1 VRTAFHDAVA
11 RFGGSVVARSGV
23 VFPPSRFAE
32 TTSDTPV
39 AIRPL
44 NLPEGTSS
52 RSFRRDQFTPH
63 RVNDGELPRPGVPSP
78 FSRMADCSA
87 TCARPIARCSGGDAT
102 QHMIRSHS
110 RTLVSSHASEG
121 DGIRLGATFV

>member
-44 NLPEGTSS
+44 NLPEGRSS

-63 RVNDGELPRPGVPSP
+63 RVNDAELPRPGVPSP
-78 FSRMADCSA
+78 FSRW
-87 TCARPIARCSGGDAT
+87 PIARQPARDRSLGVRGAM
-102 QHMIRSHS
+102 QHN
-110 RTLVSSHASEG
+110 T
-121 DGIRLGATFV
+121 